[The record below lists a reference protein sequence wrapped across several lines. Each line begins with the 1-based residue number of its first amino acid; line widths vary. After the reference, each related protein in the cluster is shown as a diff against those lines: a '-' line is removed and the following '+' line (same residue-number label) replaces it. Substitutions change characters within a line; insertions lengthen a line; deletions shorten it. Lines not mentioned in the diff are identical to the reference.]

1 MAAPKVAC
9 VLNYLDCLE
18 EQKLERLRH
27 DRIERQLMD
36 VLEASDSIDLERKML
51 AARSK
56 SYHPSLTL
64 IHLLSQ
70 QSVILD
76 AANAKLESA
85 EALQRLR
92 VKQQQA
98 DFDQVFFNTDC

>member
-1 MAAPKVAC
+1 MAAQKVAC

-27 DRIERQLMD
+27 DRIEKQLMD

-51 AARSK
+51 AARSN
-56 SYHPSLTL
+56 SHHPSLTL

-70 QSVILD
+70 QCVILD

-92 VKQQQA
+92 VKQQQVQL
-98 DFDQVFFNTDC
+98 DQAFHTIDC